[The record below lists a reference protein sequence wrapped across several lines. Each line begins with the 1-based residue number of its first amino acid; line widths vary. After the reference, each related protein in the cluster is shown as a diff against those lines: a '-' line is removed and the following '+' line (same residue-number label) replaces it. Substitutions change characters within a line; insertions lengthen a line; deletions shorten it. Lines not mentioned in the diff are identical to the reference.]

1 MEVWLA
7 QLFLEENIQEA
18 VDSAALLLTVPND
31 PVLV

>member
-7 QLFLEENIQEA
+7 QLFLEENIQEV